1 MRRST
6 NNNFFTGRNPDS
18 TYAPN
23 GFGTIGGTRTS
34 MRQIQ
39 FALKLIF

>member
-1 MRRST
+1 LNSVA
-6 NNNFFTGRNPDS
+6 GCP
-18 TYAPN
+18 A
-23 GFGTIGGTRTS
+23 TRCQITTLAAN

>member
-1 MRRST
+1 LRT
-6 NNNFFTGRNPDS
+6 FTQLPGGSGQINPAAS
-18 TYAPN
+18 QITTLASN
-23 GFGTIGGTRTS
+23 